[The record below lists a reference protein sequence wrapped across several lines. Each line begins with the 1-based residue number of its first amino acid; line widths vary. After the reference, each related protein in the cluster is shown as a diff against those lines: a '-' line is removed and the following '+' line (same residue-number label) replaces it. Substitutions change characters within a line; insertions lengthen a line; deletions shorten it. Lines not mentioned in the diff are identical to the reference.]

1 MNRTVKTSPRRIL
14 LPGLATFFL
23 GLIVMQP
30 VRADSIS
37 FQLQAAAVS
46 VDSGGTASFSGT
58 VSNGSGKDLHA
69 SDFFFNFS
77 GFDPASVSPV
87 QILGVSTD
95 FLIPNASTSKISELF
110 EVMLGT
116 VPANSSFLLSVQ
128 LEDSAGDLSA
138 IQNVTISVPGSVVG
152 AAEPRASSFLG
163 IGLMVLVLA
172 RKRFA

>member
-1 MNRTVKTSPRRIL
+1 MKTSPRPIL
-14 LPGLATFFL
+14 LSGLATIFL
-23 GLIVMQP
+23 GLIVMPP

-37 FQLQAAAVS
+37 FQLQATAVS

-77 GFDPASVSPV
+77 GFDAASVSPV
-87 QILGVSTD
+87 QILGVSAD
-95 FLIPNASTSKISELF
+95 VLIPNASTSKISELF
-110 EVMLGT
+110 EVMLAT
-116 VPANSSFLLSVQ
+116 VPENSSFLLSVQ

-138 IQNVTISVPGSVVG
+138 IQNVTISVPSSVVG

-163 IGLMVLVLA
+163 IGLLLLVLA
-172 RKRFA
+172 RKRLV